1 MQSGTKVVSIR
12 LSIENIERAKKSSLN
27 LSHWANTWL
36 NEFYNGGISV
46 SISGTNETKVSNE
59 LIIGMSEKFLSWMRA
74 NRYEKNYQKS
84 LENYLKKYFNGLILT
99 SPQNI
104 IDYLSRM
111 KTTSKY
117 PILALRVYIKYL
129 VETGQLQSNEADNL
143 RRVLK
148 VKKSQ
153 PDTYVPTDEV
163 VKGAFSKIKDER
175 VKLYF
180 EILAYSGVRVTEMA
194 KMFSDFEKKNL
205 TILDNYARYSL
216 NFKRGQKNS
225 FYIYMPIEVANK
237 VKRLYKVDA
246 KTMTK
251 MFDQQSGLTPK
262 YLRKW
267 FYNKAIM
274 AGVPESVADFYEG
287 RSPATVGSSNYLGKT
302 QQGDHWYETAMETLK
317 QTITL

>member
-1 MQSGTKVVSIR
+1 MQSSTKVVSIR
-12 LSIENIERAKKSSLN
+12 LSIENVERARKSSLN
-27 LSHWANTWL
+27 LSHWVNSRL
-36 NEFYNGGISV
+36 NEFYNGGIGVPNPGITES
-46 SISGTNETKVSNE
+46 KVSSE
-59 LIIGMSEKFLSWMRA
+59 LVVSMSEKFISWMKA
-74 NRYEKNYQKS
+74 NRYTKSYQKS
-84 LENYLKKYFNGLILT
+84 LENDLTKHFNGLVLT

-104 IDYLSRM
+104 IDYISRM
-111 KTTSKY
+111 KSTSKY
-117 PILALRVYIKYL
+117 PILALRRYIKYL
-129 VETGQLQSNEADNL
+129 EETGSLQTNEADNL

-148 VKKSQ
+148 VKKSK
-153 PDTYVPTDEV
+153 PDTYVPSDEV
-163 VKGAFSKIKDER
+163 VKEAYNKIKDER

-180 EILAYSGVRVTEMA
+180 EILVFSGVRVTEMA
-194 KMFSDFEKKNL
+194 KLLSEFDSKNL
-205 TILDNYARYSL
+205 TKFDTYSRYSL

-246 KTMTK
+246 GAMSKI
-251 MFDQQSGLTPK
+251 FDQNSGLTPK

-267 FYNKAIM
+267 FYNKVIM

-302 QQGDHWYETAMETLK
+302 QQADHWYETAMETLK

>member
-1 MQSGTKVVSIR
+1 MISGTKVVSIR
-12 LSIENIERAKKSSLN
+12 LSIENVERAKNSSLN
-27 LSHWANTWL
+27 LSHWVNSRL
-36 NEFYNGGISV
+36 NEFYSGGISIPNQV
-46 SISGTNETKVSNE
+46 IGESKVSSD
-59 LIIGMSEKFLSWMRA
+59 LIVNMSEKFISWMRA
-74 NRYEKNYQKS
+74 NRFTKSYQKS
-84 LENYLKKYFNGLILT
+84 LENDLIKHFNGLVLT

-117 PILALRVYIKYL
+117 PILALRKYIKYL
-129 VETGQLQSNEADNL
+129 EETGSLQSNDADNL

-163 VKGAFSKIKDER
+163 VKQAYNKIKDER

-194 KMFSDFEKKNL
+194 KLLSEFEAKNL
-205 TILDNYARYSL
+205 IKSDTYARYTL

-225 FYIYMPIEVANK
+225 FYIYMPIEIANK

-246 KTMTK
+246 KEMSK
-251 MFDQQSGLTPK
+251 IFDQNSGLTPK

-267 FYNKAIM
+267 FYNKVIM
-274 AGVPESVADFYEG
+274 AGIPESVADFYEG
-287 RSPATVGSSNYLGKT
+287 RSPATVGSANYMEKT
-302 QQGDHWYETAMETLK
+302 RQADHWYETAMKALK
-317 QTITL
+317 PIHIV